1 MHVFWSENLVLR
13 LFSKKALKKRWNR
26 FWKCPK
32 MCEKY
37 RKSRRQ
43 HEKEME
49 RRRKL
54 RDLILNVEELYTET
68 EWARVLGCSQATVSR
83 DLKKLRGTRWDPIE
97 QRLRRSTEKLTAL
110 LDERRKKMS
119 EFINS
124 LSDSQLI
131 SMIAVV
137 GKKRKKR
144 SLRRAAIHASTK

>member
-1 MHVFWSENLVLR
+1 
-13 LFSKKALKKRWNR
+13 
-26 FWKCPK
+26 
-32 MCEKY
+32 
-37 RKSRRQ
+37 
-43 HEKEME
+43 ME

-54 RDLILNVEELYTET
+54 RDLILNMEELYTET

-110 LDERRKKMS
+110 LDERRKKMN

-131 SMIAVV
+131 STIAVV